1 MEYKIQI
8 SNEKGYIKEY
18 TLNCRDP
25 RKEKNLNDFILDALQ
40 ISEDKREL
48 PLKILCPNEEETYP
62 SIKLYQECLYGPVD
76 SMFIT
81 WQQ

>member
-62 SIKLYQECLYGPVD
+62 SIKLCQECLYGPVD

-81 WQQ
+81 WQH